1 VYLRL
6 RSPPRILWKRE
17 ETHVSFLPIGLWFE
31 KQPGIFG
38 AAVSTRSNVTTG
50 LSSPLMFFGGVYDAK
65 LLHLLVQGERRMSSE
80 RLEDLRVAINSRGH
94 LFVYT
99 RTGSPQ
105 LTLGTERHC

>member
-1 VYLRL
+1 MINAGEYSGNV
-6 RSPPRILWKRE
+6 I
-17 ETHVSFLPIGLWFE
+17 ETHYRAFH
-31 KQPGIFG
+31 
-38 AAVSTRSNVTTG
+38 
-50 LSSPLMFFGGVYDAK
+50 LSLVFVGGVYDAK